1 MDYYVENRGKTT
13 QKDNL
18 MVGHNNQSF
27 RHNEY
32 FESLYFRT
40 NKLLFELYIAR
51 FVAKNGS
58 QKDTCYSGIGLCAQ
72 NIDTIPGSLLNTQLE
87 GIGLMS

>member
-1 MDYYVENRGKTT
+1 MLRTEKKQRKKG
-13 QKDNL
+13 NL
-18 MVGHNNQSF
+18 MVGHNNQLF

-32 FESLYFRT
+32 SENPNLRT

-58 QKDTCYSGIGLCAQ
+58 QKTRVTVGLDYVLK
-72 NIDTIPGSLLNTQLE
+72 I
-87 GIGLMS
+87 